1 MSSGKGRA
9 GPAAG
14 TLDFRILG
22 SFEVRRDGEALRL
35 GGHRQRSVLAILT
48 LAANQAVSAD
58 SLIEQVWSGEPPPSA
73 TNTLQSYVS
82 DLRRV
87 LEPDRAPRAAAQVL
101 RSLANG
107 YLLAIPEG
115 ARDVDRFTEHT
126 RLAQEALAEG
136 APARASEEA
145 RLALAEWRGPALA
158 DFGDDHFAT
167 TDILRLEEARL
178 QALELRI
185 DADLGAG
192 RHSAVVAELGALVT
206 EHPLRERV
214 RGQLM
219 LALYRSGRQ
228 ADALE
233 VAKVGRRQLAEE
245 LGIDPDPALQGL
257 ELAILQQDPSLLL
270 PAAPAPAP
278 AAPAAA
284 PNRPAGPSAGRA
296 EETGDGD
303 AIVGRREER
312 EVLGRALAA
321 AGAGTGR
328 VVLIGGEP
336 GIGKTHL
343 AEAFAADVAGAL
355 VLWGRC
361 QETEGAPPFWP
372 WRQVLRGLV
381 TEVDDATLR
390 RALGADAAVVLD
402 VAPELADR
410 VGDVAP
416 VRLPDAEA
424 ARFHFFDAVTRL
436 LTSAARDRPLV
447 VVVEDLHFA
456 DESTMALLR
465 FVVSAVRGSGLLL
478 VATYRDVAVADRALL
493 ASTLGALARVPVVE
507 RLLLP
512 ALDHDECALLVG
524 RLLGRRPEAGLVTDI
539 LERSGGNP
547 LFLTHL
553 VRLLQGGEKAAG
565 DARAIVREHVPPAVI
580 DLIRLRVDE
589 QPEATRGLLEVAAV
603 VGRSFELDLLVQV
616 EPQSFDAAL
625 AGLEPAV
632 RAGLVVEE
640 DVPGAYRFTHALMRE
655 AIVAGM
661 GRTRTGRLHGAIG
674 DAVAA
679 RGRDAQTLPAL
690 AHHYWEASRVGWADA
705 ALDTAT
711 AAAAAAM
718 AGLAFDDAQ
727 RHLDHAL
734 QLLEHRPEGE
744 DRDRAELAVR
754 IQLAT
759 HLMRTRGYAV
769 PEVGAACHRAR
780 ELASRIPAPAELLVA
795 SFGLAAHHLVR
806 SEHQS
811 SLRIAAELLAV
822 AERTGNPLAVL
833 AGNQT
838 TGVPSIYAGRHD
850 AAARHLELA
859 IAAARSLPP
868 EVLAGFPQDVEL
880 GAVAFLALARW
891 LVGDSEVADELHAE
905 VLRRAPQVGG
915 YDEVFALM
923 VSAQLEVLRRAPAQ
937 VLALTAAILERSG
950 ASGFRHVAAH
960 SNVMRGWALSLTGE
974 PAAGVT
980 SIEEGIAYF
989 DANERSTRRVHNLT
1003 LLAEALDRAGRT
1015 EEARAAVEAAVE
1027 ELAVTEERFY
1037 EPETWMLRARL
1048 LGGRDGG
1055 RADLE
1060 RAVAAA
1066 EAAGAVPLLERAR
1079 AALEQHPLAG

>member
-233 VAKVGRRQLAEE
+233 VAKVGRRHLAEE
-245 LGIDPDPALQGL
+245 LGIDPDPALQEL
-257 ELAILQQDPSLLL
+257 ELSILQQDPTLLL
-270 PAAPAPAP
+270 PAAPSAAAAAPAASPVPAP
-278 AAPAAA
+278 AAR
-284 PNRPAGPSAGRA
+284 RPGGDADER
-296 EETGDGD
+296 EED

-355 VLWGRC
+355 VLWGHC

-381 TEVDDATLR
+381 TELDDVTLR

-402 VAPELADR
+402 VAPELAEQ

-447 VVVEDLHFA
+447 VVLEDLHFA

-465 FVVSAVRGSGLLL
+465 FVVGATRGSGLLL

-493 ASTLGALARVPVVE
+493 ASTLGALAREPVVE

-512 ALDHDECALLVG
+512 GLDHEEGTLLVA
-524 RLLGRRPEAGLVTDI
+524 RLLGRDPDAGLVTDI

-553 VRLLQGGEKAAG
+553 VRLLQGGERAGG

-589 QPEATRGLLEVAAV
+589 QPAATRRLLEVAAV
-603 VGRSFELDLLVQV
+603 IGRSFELDLLVQV
-616 EPQSFDAAL
+616 EAQTFDAAL
-625 AGLEPAV
+625 AGLEPAT

-640 DVPGAYRFTHALMRE
+640 EVPGAYRFTHALMRE

-674 DAVAA
+674 DAMAT
-679 RGRDAQTLPAL
+679 RGSDAQTLPSL
-690 AHHYWEASRVGWADA
+690 AHHYWEAARVGWADA
-705 ALDTAT
+705 ALETAT
-711 AAAAAAM
+711 AAAAAAV
-718 AGLAFDDAQ
+718 AGLAYEDAQ

-734 QLLEHRPEGE
+734 QLLEGRPAG
-744 DRDRAELAVR
+744 DARDRAELAVR
-754 IQLAT
+754 MQLAT

-769 PEVGAACHRAR
+769 PEVAAACGRAR
-780 ELASRIPAPAELLVA
+780 ELAARIPAPAELLVA

-806 SEHQS
+806 SEPDA
-811 SLRIAAELLAV
+811 SLRIAAELLAA
-822 AERTGNPLAVL
+822 AERDGNPVAAL
-833 AGNQT
+833 AGHQT

-850 AAARHLELA
+850 DAAHHLERAL
-859 IAAARSLPP
+859 AAARSLPRA
-868 EVLAGFPQDVEL
+868 VLAGFPQDVEL

-891 LVGDSEVADELHAE
+891 LVGDTAVADELHAD
-905 VLRRAPQVGG
+905 VLRRAEQVGG

-937 VLALTAAILERSG
+937 VLERTAAMLERSG
-950 ASGFRHVAAH
+950 ASGFRHLASHAL
-960 SNVMRGWALSLTGE
+960 VMRGWALALTAE
-974 PAAGVT
+974 PEAGVS

-1003 LLAEALDRAGRT
+1003 LLAEALDCAGRT
-1015 EEARAAVEAAVE
+1015 EDARAALAAAVD
-1027 ELAVTEERFY
+1027 ELATTEERFY

-1048 LGGRDGG
+1048 LGGEDA

-1066 EAAGAVPLLERAR
+1066 ELAGAVPLLERAR
-1079 AALEQHPLAG
+1079 AALDQLPLAG